1 MITKIVIGLIALS
14 IGFLIGVFY
23 RGRLEPKSSG
33 FITIDPDE
41 KQAYIAFNDEKS
53 FEDMR
58 NQSYVRFKT
67 EVPK

>member
-33 FITIDPDE
+33 VIVINKDE
-41 KQAYIAFNDEKS
+41 QATYIMFNDEDA
-53 FEDMR
+53 FENLK